1 MKTIRVL
8 SGVLLLLAS
17 TTPARADFQYTETSQ
32 VTGGSL
38 LKMMKVASMFA
49 RGDAKRQEQQALQP
63 QSTTRYVKSNKLR
76 IDNPDGTTEII
87 DLDGQ
92 RVISINQNTK
102 TYAVATFEQIQAAMQ
117 QAQQQAQQ
125 QMQQQVQQNPQ
136 ERQALQ
142 NTQLKIT
149 PTVHVTP
156 GTSSRV
162 ILGQAT
168 NETKVQ
174 MDIAMQA
181 ISTAPNSQPASQQN
195 SGTATYSMYMDT
207 FVAPSVGGY
216 QEFADFYRKMAV
228 EVGWMKLPSMNVQV
242 DPRMSEGMS
251 ELQKNS
257 DALKGFPML
266 SYVSM
271 ALAASPDAQTASQS
285 SAQNPQSN
293 SSTANSNNSS
303 DDTVP
308 TSSSAVVM
316 KGLGG
321 LFGHKKQQQD
331 NSSNSNQPSSLP
343 PNPNPNPN
351 ALMEMTTQVSS
362 FSTNSLDASLF
373 DVPAGYTQIQEDP
386 SMVLAGRSTQ
396 PQATQK

>member
-1 MKTIRVL
+1 MNTIRVL
-8 SGVLLLLAS
+8 GGTVLLLIATGS
-17 TTPARADFQYTETSQ
+17 ARADFRYTETSQ

-63 QSTTRYVKSNKLR
+63 QNTTRYVKSDRLR

-87 DLDGQ
+87 DLAGR

-117 QAQQQAQQ
+117 QAAQQAQQ
-125 QMQQQVQQNPQ
+125 QVQQQNPQ
-136 ERQALQ
+136 EKQDLQ

-149 PTVHVTP
+149 PTVHLTP
-156 GTSSRV
+156 GTNNRV
-162 ILGQAT
+162 ILGQTT

-181 ISTAPNSQPASQQN
+181 VSTAPNAQPASQQN

-207 FVAPSVGGY
+207 FVAPSVSGY
-216 QEFADFYRKMAV
+216 QEFADFYRKMAQ
-228 EVGWMKLPSMNVQV
+228 EVGWMKLPAMNVQI
-242 DPRMSEGMS
+242 DPRMAQGMS

-271 ALAASPDAQTASQS
+271 ALAGSPDAQTASQS
-285 SAQNPQSN
+285 STQNQQSN
-293 SSTANSNNSS
+293 SSASNSNNSS
-303 DDTVP
+303 DDTIP
-308 TSSSAVVM
+308 TSSSAAVM

-331 NSSNSNQPSSLP
+331 DSSNSNQASSLP

-373 DVPAGYTQIQEDP
+373 DIPTGYTQIQEDP
-386 SMVLAGRSTQ
+386 SLVMSGRAPQQQSTQ
-396 PQATQK
+396 TK

>member
-1 MKTIRVL
+1 MNTIRVL
-8 SGVLLLLAS
+8 GGTVLLLIATGS
-17 TTPARADFQYTETSQ
+17 ARADFRYTETSQ

-63 QSTTRYVKSNKLR
+63 QNTTRYVKSDRLR

-87 DLDGQ
+87 DLAGR

-117 QAQQQAQQ
+117 QAAQQAQP
-125 QMQQQVQQNPQ
+125 QVQQEKQ
-136 ERQALQ
+136 DLQ

-149 PTVHVTP
+149 PTVHLTP
-156 GTSSRV
+156 GTNNRV
-162 ILGQAT
+162 ILGQTT

-181 ISTAPNSQPASQQN
+181 VSTAPNAQPASQQN

-207 FVAPSVGGY
+207 FVAPSVSGY
-216 QEFADFYRKMAV
+216 QEFADFYRKMAQ
-228 EVGWMKLPSMNVQV
+228 EVGWMKLPAMNVQI
-242 DPRMSEGMS
+242 DPRMAQGMS

-271 ALAASPDAQTASQS
+271 ALAGSPDAQTASQS
-285 SAQNPQSN
+285 STQNQQSN
-293 SSTANSNNSS
+293 SSASNSNNSS
-303 DDTVP
+303 DDTIP
-308 TSSSAVVM
+308 TSSSAAVM

-331 NSSNSNQPSSLP
+331 DSSNSNQASSLP

-373 DVPAGYTQIQEDP
+373 DIPAGYTQIKEDP
-386 SMVLAGRSTQ
+386 SLVMSGRAPQQQSTQ
-396 PQATQK
+396 TK

>member
-17 TTPARADFQYTETSQ
+17 TIPARADFQYTETSQ

-38 LKMMKVASMFA
+38 LKMMRVASMFA

-63 QSTTRYVKSNKLR
+63 QSTTRYVKSDKLR

-87 DLDGQ
+87 DLAGR

-125 QMQQQVQQNPQ
+125 QMQQQNPQ
-136 ERQALQ
+136 EKQDLQ

-162 ILGQAT
+162 ILGQTT

-174 MDIAMQA
+174 MDLAMQA
-181 ISTAPNSQPASQQN
+181 VSTAPNAQPASQQN

-207 FVAPSVGGY
+207 FVAPSVSGY
-216 QEFADFYRKMAV
+216 QEFADFYRKMAQD
-228 EVGWMKLPSMNVQV
+228 GNWMKLPAMNVQI
-242 DPRMSEGMS
+242 DPRMAQGMS

-293 SSTANSNNSS
+293 SSTKDSNNSS

-308 TSSSAVVM
+308 TSSSAAVM

-331 NSSNSNQPSSLP
+331 NSSNSNQTGNLS
-343 PNPNPNPN
+343 PNPNPVPN
-351 ALMEMTTQVSS
+351 ALMEMTTQVTSY
-362 FSTNSLDASLF
+362 STNSLDAGLF

-396 PQATQK
+396 QQATQK